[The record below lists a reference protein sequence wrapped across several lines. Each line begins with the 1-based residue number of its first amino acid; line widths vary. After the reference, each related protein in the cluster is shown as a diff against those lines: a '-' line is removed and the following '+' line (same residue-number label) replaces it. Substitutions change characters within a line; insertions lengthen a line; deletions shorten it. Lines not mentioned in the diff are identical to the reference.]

1 MFSPRRVFYAPFL
14 LLSLTPAALSGE
26 LPKGVIEKIDAV
38 VACAYQA
45 ASAGFPC
52 KVGLRS
58 KPRMLRWQDVDK
70 CLSSAANSIDW
81 ARLVRELEA
90 IRPQNAAT
98 GEFEAAVE
106 ASLSKQALPYNKVFL
121 VKRTDVLLPLTN
133 SILKYLP
140 AGSLMSLP
148 ISDLKGKQLG
158 TFAGVFPYEHS
169 GGLKSGTTY
178 TLIVFQYADDQG
190 KIQAPS
196 DRLLL
201 DSYGVP
207 WDKAMTQPGFRLTS
221 DKLTGMLGK

>member
-1 MFSPRRVFYAPFL
+1 MFILPRVFCAPFL
-14 LLSLTPAALSGE
+14 LLSLTPAALCGE
-26 LPKGVIEKIDAV
+26 LPKGVIEKIDA
-38 VACAYQA
+38 AIASAYQV
-45 ASAGFPC
+45 ASAKFPC

-58 KPRMLRWQDVDK
+58 RPSRLRWQDVDK
-70 CLSSAANSIDW
+70 CLSGAANSVDW
-81 ARLVRELEA
+81 EGLARELEA
-90 IRPQNAAT
+90 IRPRNASM

-121 VKRTDVLLPLTN
+121 VKRTEVLLPLTN

-140 AGSLMSLP
+140 PDSLMNLP
-148 ISDLKGKQLG
+148 VHDQKGKQVG

-169 GGLKSGTTY
+169 GGLTGGTTY
-178 TLIVFQYADDQG
+178 TLIVFQYADAQG

-207 WDKAMTQPGFRLTS
+207 WTKAMTQPGFRLAS
-221 DKLTGMLGK
+221 GKLAAIRSK